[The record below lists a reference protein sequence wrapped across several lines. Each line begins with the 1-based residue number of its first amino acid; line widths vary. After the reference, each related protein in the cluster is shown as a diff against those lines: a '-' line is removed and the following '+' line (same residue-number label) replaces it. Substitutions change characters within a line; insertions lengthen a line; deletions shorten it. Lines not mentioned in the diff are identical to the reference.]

1 MKPSPASESETT
13 RTPLRVLFFEDDAE
27 DVDLSLRAL
36 KSSEFDVSSDVAVTP
51 EEFLERVRSCPY
63 DVILSDFRM
72 PRATGMDIFE
82 LVKKEALNIPFI
94 LVTGSLGDEKA
105 VECLK
110 EGVADYVI
118 KDRLARLP
126 LAIRRAL
133 EEQRLRLERAR
144 AEDALL
150 RSEASYR
157 SLIQSA
163 PCGVLRLSAQDGR
176 LLEGNA
182 ALAGMLGCDSS
193 ADLLGEGTGAPIGMP
208 PELLKSIITGCSQPG
223 QLIHCETEWKRKDG
237 TPL

>member
-27 DVDLSLRAL
+27 DVELSLRAL
-36 KSSEFDVSSDVAVTP
+36 KSSEFEVTSDVAVTP
-51 EEFLERVRSCPY
+51 EEFLEQVRTCPY

-82 LVKKEALNIPFI
+82 LVKKEGLNIPFI

-126 LAIRRAL
+126 VAVRRAL
-133 EEQRLRLERAR
+133 EEQRLRAERAE
-144 AEDALL
+144 AEDALR
-150 RSEASYR
+150 RSETSYR
-157 SLIQSA
+157 SLVQSA
-163 PCGVLRLSAQDGR
+163 PCGILVMSAGDGR
-176 LLEGNA
+176 LLEANNA
-182 ALAGMLGCDSS
+182 FSEMLGYASP
-193 ADLLGEGTGAPIGMP
+193 A
-208 PELLKSIITGCSQPG
+208 
-223 QLIHCETEWKRKDG
+223 
-237 TPL
+237 